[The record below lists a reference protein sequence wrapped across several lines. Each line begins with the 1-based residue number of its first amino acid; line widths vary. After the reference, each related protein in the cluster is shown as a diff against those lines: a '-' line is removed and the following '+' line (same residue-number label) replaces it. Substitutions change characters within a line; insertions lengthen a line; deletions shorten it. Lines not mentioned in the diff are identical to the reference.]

1 MNLKEKI
8 AIVTGASSGIGAEF
22 SKILVEGGATVY
34 GLARSVKKLHT
45 IKKHIGDAFIPVEM
59 DITKYEAVEEWVES
73 TFDKKHLPDIL
84 INNAGLGY
92 FADVDKLSM
101 EQWHTMLDVNL
112 SGVFYLTRLVVP
124 LMKENEAVCHIT
136 NIASVAGLMGNPQI
150 SGYNATKFGLRGFS
164 ESLFK
169 ELRYDGIKVTCFFP
183 GSIATNFF
191 DSIDAVELHPNMM
204 QPIDLAKTLKYVL
217 ETPDNFLINE
227 ITMRPLNP
235 KPPSD

>member
-1 MNLKEKI
+1 MKLTGKI

-22 SKILVEGGATVY
+22 SKMLIEQGAKVY
-34 GLARSVKKLHT
+34 GLARSIDKLNS
-45 IKKHIGDAFIPVEM
+45 IQKLIGESFIPVKM
-59 DITKYEAVEEWVES
+59 DVTNYEDVEKWVES
-73 TFDKKHLPDIL
+73 TFDNKNQPDVL
-84 INNAGLGY
+84 VNNAGLGY
-92 FADVDKLSM
+92 FADVDELSL
-101 EQWHTMLDVNL
+101 EQWQTMLDVNL
-112 SGVFYLTRLVVP
+112 SGVFYLTRLIVP
-124 LMKENEAVCHIT
+124 LMKKNNAVCHIV

-169 ELRYDGIKVTCFFP
+169 ELRFDGIKVSCFFP

-191 DSIDAVELHPNMM
+191 DSVDAVELHSNMM
-204 QPIDLAKTLKYVL
+204 QPIDIANTLKYVL

-235 KPPSD
+235 KPPVD